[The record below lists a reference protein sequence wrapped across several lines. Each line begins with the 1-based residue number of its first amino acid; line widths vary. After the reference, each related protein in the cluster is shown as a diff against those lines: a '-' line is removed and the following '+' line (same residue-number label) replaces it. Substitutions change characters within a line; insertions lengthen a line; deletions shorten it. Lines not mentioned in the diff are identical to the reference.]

1 MLPIIHSPVLM
12 TQSKIQPFSPMTLG
26 KKRVFLLHYSLHTSF
41 LQVTA
46 DGLGRDGM
54 VLDILK
60 GLGDLDSILS
70 LSSTKESNSLVH
82 ISRRNDGW
90 TTTSSFRKVETVFSA
105 NTTDGRVTESS
116 GSRDLT
122 SCLTQFQEN
131 NNLVDLI
138 SEKGFHDE
146 RSGKSDGVWLCLHHV
161 ELFIH
166 HMTQC

>member
-1 MLPIIHSPVLM
+1 
-12 TQSKIQPFSPMTLG
+12 MTLG
-26 KKRVFLLHYSLHTSF
+26 KKRAFLLHHSLHTSF
-41 LQVTA
+41 PQVTM

-70 LSSTKESNSLVH
+70 LSSTNKLNSMSH
-82 ISRRNDGW
+82 ISGRNDGW
-90 TTTSSFRKVETVFSA
+90 TTTSGFGKVGTVFSA
-105 NTTDGRVTESS
+105 NTTDGGVTESS

-122 SCLTQFQEN
+122 SCLTQFQESTS
-131 NNLVDLI
+131 LVDLI

-146 RSGKSDGVWLCLHHV
+146 RSGKSDRVWWFLHYV
-161 ELFIH
+161 ELFKH

>member
-1 MLPIIHSPVLM
+1 
-12 TQSKIQPFSPMTLG
+12 
-26 KKRVFLLHYSLHTSF
+26 
-41 LQVTA
+41 
-46 DGLGRDGM
+46 M

-70 LSSTKESNSLVH
+70 LSSTKESNSLVY

-90 TTTSSFRKVETVFSA
+90 MTTSSFGKVGTMFSA

-122 SCLTQFQEN
+122 SCLIQFQEN

-138 SEKGFHDE
+138 SGKGPHDE

-166 HMTQC
+166 HMIQC

>member
-1 MLPIIHSPVLM
+1 
-12 TQSKIQPFSPMTLG
+12 
-26 KKRVFLLHYSLHTSF
+26 VFLLHHSLHTSF
-41 LQVTA
+41 LQVTT

-70 LSSTKESNSLVH
+70 ISSTKKPNSILH

-90 TTTSSFRKVETVFSA
+90 MTTNGFGKVGTVFSA
-105 NTTDGRVTESS
+105 NVTDGGVTEASE
-116 GSRDLT
+116 SRDLM
-122 SCLTQFQEN
+122 SCLIQFQES

-138 SEKGFHDE
+138 SKKGFHDE
-146 RSGKSDGVWLCLHHV
+146 KSGKRDGVWLCLHHV
-161 ELFIH
+161 ELFMH